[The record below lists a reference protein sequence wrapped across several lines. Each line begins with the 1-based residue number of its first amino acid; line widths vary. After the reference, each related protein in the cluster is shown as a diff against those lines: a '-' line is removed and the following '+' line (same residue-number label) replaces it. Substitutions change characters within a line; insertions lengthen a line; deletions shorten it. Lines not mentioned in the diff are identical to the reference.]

1 MGLLDFLSSAG
12 TVATNAAAAHEAG
25 LRQAGQQ
32 ETADL
37 LQKIQLAR
45 QANTDAMNKQLHE
58 AQIKNYDSLA
68 AERLKPPAP
77 KASRRQDVTLDI
89 GGKPAAGSYDPDE
102 DAYYYQGQKVT
113 NPQKFV
119 SADPMTRFFE
129 GQRQEQDQRE
139 AAAWQRHYDR
149 FVTPQYTKYN
159 TVVEGTGLSPAEAA
173 AKADEIYGSRPRLAP
188 KIASQGSSSAPP
200 MGTGYTPARKP

>member
-1 MGLLDFLSSAG
+1 MSFADFLSSALTVG
-12 TVATNAAAAHEAG
+12 TQAAGAHEAG
-25 LRQAGQQ
+25 LRERGQQ

-129 GQRQEQDQRE
+129 GQRVEQDRRDADRWQQLYLKYLGNPSAPNSE
-139 AAAWQRHYDR
+139 SMEPAAA
-149 FVTPQYTKYN
+149 
-159 TVVEGTGLSPAEAA
+159 AA
-173 AKADEIYGSRPRLAP
+173 AADEAFGGHPRLAP
-188 KIASQGSSSAPP
+188 KVGAFAPAP
-200 MGTGYTPARKP
+200 TMGTGYTPARKP